1 MAYVGT
7 PIDTQNQFQALQG
20 KRFNGDGSTTAFTLD
35 IAPTSVFDIEVFV
48 ENVRQDPNSAY
59 TLSGTTLTFSA
70 APSSGTNN
78 IYVVHQAKAVGTIEV
93 PDSYRTTSQT
103 ISGARN
109 FTSNVGFGE
118 SSPSS
123 KVHIKNGDC
132 GNTPHAEADDLFI
145 EDDDHAGLTIGSPND
160 KQGSIYFADDGS
172 QYAGQIQYNHS
183 TNAMLFATSATARM
197 TIDGNGHVTMPSQSG
212 FQAQNSSEQ
221 SNLAINSFVTLTF
234 AQEHSDTNA
243 DYNNSNSTFTAPVT
257 GKYLVTASLQFNNLD
272 HDATYWQTQ
281 IKTSNR
287 EYTKLDSGNQYDADP
302 TNFGYYQTMV
312 VDMDA
317 NDTCIIRWYQGG
329 GTAQAD
335 MRTES
340 FFAMQLLA

>member
-1 MAYVGT
+1 LIVPYFYY
-7 PIDTQNQFQALQG
+7 DT
-20 KRFNGDGSTTAFTLD
+20 
-35 IAPTSVFDIEVFV
+35 
-48 ENVRQDPNSAY
+48 
-59 TLSGTTLTFSA
+59 
-70 APSSGTNN
+70 
-78 IYVVHQAKAVGTIEV
+78 
-93 PDSYRTTSQT
+93 
-103 ISGARN
+103 
-109 FTSNVGFGE
+109 
-118 SSPSS
+118 
-123 KVHIKNGDC
+123 
-132 GNTPHAEADDLFI
+132 
-145 EDDDHAGLTIGSPND
+145 
-160 KQGSIYFADDGS
+160 
-172 QYAGQIQYNHS
+172 
-183 TNAMLFATSATARM
+183 
-197 TIDGNGHVTMPSQSG
+197 
-212 FQAQNSSEQ
+212 
-221 SNLAINSFVTLTF
+221 
-234 AQEHSDTNA
+234 
-243 DYNNSNSTFTAPVT
+243 SNSTFTAPVT

>member
-1 MAYVGT
+1 MAYIGQSIKNGT
-7 PIDTQNQFQALQG
+7 FSVLDTSGNTY
-20 KRFNGDGSTTAFTLD
+20 NGSNTAFNLGTQVGSPAQLLVSHD
-35 IAPTSVFDIEVFV
+35 GVIQKPGTD
-48 ENVRQDPNSAY
+48 Y
-59 TLSGTTLTFSA
+59 TLSSGGAAITFTT
-70 APSSGTNN
+70 APASGAS
-78 IYVVHQAKAVGTIEV
+78 IFIVE
-93 PDSYRTTSQT
+93 
-103 ISGARN
+103 ISGAVGGPMN
-109 FTSNVGFGE
+109 TDINGAEFILDVDGDTSITADTDDQIDFKTGGSDRVTINSSGNVGIATT
-118 SSPSS
+118 SPSFPLHVS
-123 KVHIKNGDC
+123 GKIYGSGVVASAGNSFELSDNNVAIKRATDSMTL
-132 GNTPHAEADDLFI
+132 NT
-145 EDDDHAGLTIGSPND
+145 GGS
-160 KQGSIYFADDGS
+160 
-172 QYAGQIQYNHS
+172 
-183 TNAMLFATSATARM
+183 ARV
-197 TIDGNGHVTMPSQSG
+197 TIDENGHVTMTSQSG
-212 FQAQNSSEQ
+212 FQAQNASEQ
-221 SNLAINSFVTLTF
+221 SDLAINSFVTLTF
-234 AQEHSDTNA
+234 ATEISDTNA
-243 DYNNSNSTFTAPVT
+243 DYDTSNSTFTAPVT

>member
-1 MAYVGT
+1 MAYIGQSIKNGTFSVLDTSGNTYNGSNTTFSLGTQVGSAAQLLVSHDGVIQKPGT
-7 PIDTQNQFQALQG
+7 DYTLATGGTQITF
-20 KRFNGDGSTTAFTLD
+20 TTAPASGASIF
-35 IAPTSVFDIEVFV
+35 IV
-48 ENVRQDPNSAY
+48 E
-59 TLSGTTLTFSA
+59 
-70 APSSGTNN
+70 
-78 IYVVHQAKAVGTIEV
+78 
-93 PDSYRTTSQT
+93 
-103 ISGARN
+103 ISGAVGGPMN
-109 FTSNVGFGE
+109 TDINGAEFILDVDGDTS
-118 SSPSS
+118 
-123 KVHIKNGDC
+123 I
-132 GNTPHAEADDLFI
+132 TADT
-145 EDDDHAGLTIGSPND
+145 DDQIDFKTGGSD
-160 KQGSIYFADDGS
+160 
-172 QYAGQIQYNHS
+172 
-183 TNAMLFATSATARM
+183 RV
-197 TIDGNGHVTMPSQSG
+197 TIDENGHVTMTSQSG
-212 FQAQNSSEQ
+212 FQAQNASEQ

-234 AQEHSDTNA
+234 ATEISDTNA
-243 DYNNSNSTFTAPVT
+243 DYDTSNSTFTAPVT